1 MQRSVLFYV
10 QHLWGVGH
18 VYRATRIARG
28 LVEAGFDVHLVWGG
42 TEIQGFDFTGMQ
54 VHRLKPVR
62 TSDASFSQLLH
73 ADGSVF
79 SDEDKQERR
88 GNLLAIYDEINPDI
102 LITEAFP
109 FGRRQMRFELLPL
122 FEKAKS
128 SQKKPLIISSI
139 RDIMQ
144 ENRKEKRVLESNNL
158 VKQYFDFIF
167 VHGDENLISIE
178 ETLQGVET
186 FKEKIRYTGLVT
198 PEEKDVQRSTEF
210 ECDVLITVGGGAF
223 GQKLT
228 RTALQAMQYSKTHP
242 KNWIVSAGT
251 EVSDEDFKLL
261 QDQCTSGMRI
271 VRYIP
276 NLAEVMKQV
285 KVSVSHAGYNTVADV
300 LRSGCASVLYP
311 YTGGRE
317 TEQLRRASIMDRQNI
332 AVMLDPDRLS
342 PENLA
347 NAVDKATTLKNHSV
361 SFDLEGASTTAS
373 IIQSEFEIFKATA
386 C

>member
-1 MQRSVLFYV
+1 MMPVVLFYV

-18 VYRATRIARG
+18 VYRATRIAHG

-42 TEIQGFDFTGMQ
+42 TEISGFDFSGMK

-73 ADGSVF
+73 ADGSIF
-79 SDEDKQERR
+79 SEDDKLERR
-88 GNLLAIYDEINPDI
+88 DKLLALYNEINPDI
-102 LITEAFP
+102 LMTEAFP

-122 FEKAKS
+122 LEKAKS
-128 SQKKPLIISSI
+128 AHKVPMIISSI

-144 ENRKEKRVLESNNL
+144 EDRKEKRVNESNDL
-158 VKQYFDFIF
+158 VEQYFDFIF
-167 VHGDENLISIE
+167 VHGDQSLISIE
-178 ETLQGVET
+178 ETLQGYRT

-198 PEEKDVQRSTEF
+198 PQEKEVEGTKEYQ
-210 ECDVLITVGGGAF
+210 CDVLITVGGGAF

-228 RTALQAMQYSKTHP
+228 QTALEAMPLSKSYP
-242 KNWIVSAGT
+242 SNWIVSAGT
-251 EVSDEDFKLL
+251 EVSDKDYKLL
-261 QDQCTSGMRI
+261 QERCPSGMKI

-276 NLAEVMKQV
+276 SLAEVMKLV
-285 KVSVSHAGYNTVADV
+285 NVSVSHAGYNTVADL

-317 TEQLRRASIMDRQNI
+317 TEQLRRASIMDKQKI
-332 AVMLDPDRLS
+332 AVMLDPDKLT
-342 PENLA
+342 PESLA
-347 NAVDKATTLKNHSV
+347 KAVDKAAALEKNSAN
-361 SFDLEGASTTAS
+361 FDLEGASKTAL
-373 IIQSEFEIFKATA
+373 IIKSEFEDFKATA